1 MDCAKVGGL
10 IVQLRKERGLT
21 QRQVAEQLGI
31 SNKTVS
37 KWECGL
43 GCPDASLWDGL
54 SNVLG
59 ADILKMLQGE
69 LRPNRPDVGKM
80 SRARFYVCPVC
91 GNLLVSTGESA
102 ISCCGRKLPPLVGKP
117 YTEEHGVTVTEV
129 DLDYYVTLDHP
140 MEKGH
145 YIVFAAYVHDDRV
158 LLQRLYPEQSAAFYL
173 PITKRGGKLYL
184 YCSEHGLQTY
194 PLTL

>member
-10 IVQLRKERGLT
+10 IVQLRREKGLT
-21 QRQVAEQLGI
+21 QRQVADRLGI

-37 KWECGL
+37 KWECGR

-54 SNVLG
+54 SDVLG

-91 GNLLVSTGESA
+91 GNLLVSTGEST
-102 ISCCGRKLPPLVGKP
+102 ISCCGRKLSHLVGRP
-117 YTEEHGVTVTEV
+117 YTEEHGVKVVEA
-129 DLDYYVTLDHP
+129 DLEYYVTLDHP

-158 LLQRLYPEQSAAFYL
+158 LLQRLYPEQSAAFHL

-194 PLTL
+194 PFTL